1 MTTYSENMSGGVQV
15 AGEAIETVDLF
26 YIPDGGPVLTY
37 GSAYTV
43 NNNQFYPDG
52 GPVLTTGSA
61 DASISQMYFDLD
73 IAWNV
78 HGSFIVDKSFSW
90 NVGEQSLK
98 WYVVTGKCKTL
109 SCQIGVS
116 NDQPCDGKFYFVQN
130 IFARTPS
137 EVCQQLS
144 AEKISWQ
151 LESLQQ
157 YSRSPD
163 PALVSP
169 TDTCNY
175 LTTIP
180 FCDLPPCIEF
190 CIHTDAV
197 TNIKATTQ
205 VIDAIYSYTGS
216 GTAVFSGNAATTG
229 ASSSTSIFEYTP
241 LDTTVYTGGSAQ
253 TSSSWKSI
261 LETDIVATTT
271 LEDIAIIF
279 GTGTTAPALTLPAQ
293 IVSTS
298 CGSCTA
304 MPVVL
309 YLHHNLQNA
318 GNLSDFLKR
327 NGLSLPSPIPL
338 HYNSRIKGWVGNYH
352 LSGYNQADAE
362 SWRFSIE
369 WACASNTIDI
379 TSPSYKF
386 TLLVNRILKNSA
398 SDTKIKIVF
407 PPDQICTI
415 TQSLAFDFSFFIN
428 ALTNVFGNSVNV
440 VSTDA
445 ILFDKIRLFKSSYYN
460 KNPLIKFRL
469 SKNTKEVSTQYQ
481 TVNI

>member
-1 MTTYSENMSGGVQV
+1 MLTYGS
-15 AGEAIETVDLF
+15 AYETVDLF
-26 YIPDGGPVLTY
+26 YIPDGGPVLT
-37 GSAYTV
+37 S
-43 NNNQFYPDG
+43 
-52 GPVLTTGSA
+52 GSA
-61 DASISQMYFDLD
+61 DSSISQMYFDLD

-78 HGSFIVDKSFSW
+78 HGTFIVDRSFSW

-98 WYVVTGKCKTL
+98 WYLVTGKCKTL

-116 NDQPCDGKFYFVQN
+116 NDEPCDGKFYFVQN
-130 IFARTPS
+130 ILARTPS

-144 AEKISWQ
+144 AEKISWE
-151 LESLQQ
+151 LKSLQQ

-163 PALVSP
+163 PALVSS

-180 FCDLPPCIEF
+180 FCDLPPCIGF
-190 CIHTDAV
+190 CINTDAV

-205 VIDAIYSYTGS
+205 VIDTIYSYTGS

-229 ASSSTSIFEYTP
+229 ASSSTSIFEFTP
-241 LDTTVYTGGSAQ
+241 LDTTVYTGGSAE
-253 TSSSWKSI
+253 TSSSWKQI
-261 LETDIVATTT
+261 LETEIVAETAI
-271 LEDIAIIF
+271 EDIAIIF
-279 GTGTTAPALTLPAQ
+279 GTGDTAPALTLPAQ

-318 GNLSDFLKR
+318 GNISDFLKR
-327 NGLSLPSPIPL
+327 NGLSLPSPISL
-338 HYNSRIKGWVGNYH
+338 HYNSRIRGWVGNYH
-352 LSGYNQADAE
+352 LSGYNQSDVE
-362 SWRFSIE
+362 SWKFSIE
-369 WACASNTIDI
+369 WACVSNTIDV

-386 TLLVNRILKNSA
+386 TLLVTRLLKNTA

-415 TQSLAFDFSFFIN
+415 TQSLSFDFSFYIN
-428 ALTNVFGNSVNV
+428 ALTNTFGNSLNV

-469 SKNTKEVSTQYQ
+469 SKNTKEASTQYQ
-481 TVNI
+481 TVTI